1 MFPFAGLTEASAID
15 IVGNG
20 KANNMG
26 LFQASINAV
35 TGAAIGTTTA
45 PALWNP
51 SGSGKVMRIL
61 AINLAD
67 ESGTII
73 RAHVRHYWAQNPI
86 LSGLTAGSIQAR
98 NGVAS
103 VGYFYTALTVG
114 AAATQ
119 WMPAVGSG
127 GAVAA
132 QFYNLQEQ
140 AFGWYTVNPN
150 ELFYPY
156 VSNAALAMVAS
167 VGLIWVETPIPTG
180 N

>member
-1 MFPFAGLTEASAID
+1 MFPFAGLNEASAID
-15 IVGNG
+15 IIGNG

-26 LFQASINAV
+26 LFQASVAAV
-35 TGAAIGTTTA
+35 TGAVIAVGTT

-51 SGSGKVMRIL
+51 SGSGKVMRVL
-61 AINLAD
+61 AINIAD

-73 RAHVRHYWAQNPI
+73 RAHIRHYWTKNPI
-86 LSGLTAGSIQAR
+86 LSGLTAGTIQAR

-103 VGYFYTALTVG
+103 VGFFYTALTV
-114 AAATQ
+114 AAAAAD
-119 WMPAVGSG
+119 WMPAAGSG

-132 QFYNLQEQ
+132 QFYNLQDQ

-156 VSNAALAMVAS
+156 ASNAAIAMVAS
-167 VGLIWVETPIPTG
+167 VGLIWVETPIPSG